1 MVRRTSLSRLALALA
16 LGAGAALIIAT
27 AALAQTSSST
37 PTPGSPTAAEAP
49 KKSEGLV
56 ARTKAK
62 VQARITGMKR
72 NWAESRFRTQTCR
85 RIAID
90 QKVALQDRAA
100 FIHDCTRRMA
110 AGKAP
115 ATGPNVLPALLL
127 SPEAQKPSLG
137 GMTATGDGGAAIDH
151 DKKK

>member
-1 MVRRTSLSRLALALA
+1 MVSAASLSRIA
-16 LGAGAALIIAT
+16 LGAGAALFIAT

-37 PTPGSPTAAEAP
+37 PPPGSPSASEAP
-49 KKSEGLV
+49 KKSEGLI

-62 VQARITGMKR
+62 AQARITRTKR
-72 NWAESRFRTQTCR
+72 NWAESRFRRETCR
-85 RIAID
+85 RQATGQNIAPEN
-90 QKVALQDRAA
+90 RAA
-100 FIHDCTRRMA
+100 FVNDCVRRMA

-115 ATGPNVLPALLL
+115 ATGPNVLPVLLL

>member
-1 MVRRTSLSRLALALA
+1 MVRRTSLSRIA

-37 PTPGSPTAAEAP
+37 PTPGSPPAAEA
-49 KKSEGLV
+49 KKSEGLM
-56 ARTKAK
+56 ARTKSKA
-62 VQARITGMKR
+62 QARITGMKR

-90 QKVALQDRAA
+90 QKVALQNRAA
-100 FIHDCTRRMA
+100 FVHDCTRKMA

-115 ATGPNVLPALLL
+115 ATGPNVLPAFSH
-127 SPEAQKPSLG
+127 SPEKPSLG

-151 DKKK
+151 GQKK